1 LEENNRVCVIG
12 TWHLGCVVSACL
24 ADLGYSVVGMD
35 WDAKTVKD
43 LNKGV
48 PPLFEP
54 GLADLISTNIK
65 SGKLRYTADLGQAV
79 SHSRYV
85 LITFDTPVDEN
96 DEVDLSVILNT
107 AVALS
112 KHLEDGSLVIVC
124 SQVPIG
130 TCEHIESLIREN
142 NPAIH
147 FDIAC
152 SPENLRL
159 GQAIQRFENPDRI
172 VIGADSKSALD
183 KAEALFSVIK
193 APRLR
198 MNLRSAEMAKH
209 AINCFLA
216 TSISFISEISCLC
229 EASGA
234 DALKVADALRSDE
247 RIGTGLPLRPGLGF
261 SGGTLARDLKAL
273 KKLGKKSKCETTLI
287 DGVWQVNQQQMR
299 LVSRKLR
306 KINGSFPDIT
316 VGVLGLTYK
325 AGTST
330 LRRSAALEIIGD
342 LVSQGATVKAYDP
355 RVSRKELRSHREFKF
370 CKNPYDVA
378 KDSDALVIVTEWP
391 EFKSLD
397 FGAIKSVMRRPVIID
412 TKNMLDVKQMLEH
425 KFQYL
430 GVGRESK

>member
-1 LEENNRVCVIG
+1 LKENDRVCVIG

-24 ADLGYSVVGMD
+24 ADLGYSVAGMD
-35 WDAKTVKD
+35 WDAKMVED
-43 LNKGV
+43 LNKGI

-54 GLADLISTNIK
+54 GLADLISRNIK
-65 SGKLRYTADLGQAV
+65 SGRLHYTTDLGQAAGN
-79 SHSRYV
+79 SKYV

-96 DEVDLSVILNT
+96 DEVDLSVIFNT

-112 KHLEDGSLVIVC
+112 KHLQDDSLVVVC

-130 TCEHIESLIREN
+130 TCEQIESLIRGN
-142 NPAIH
+142 NSSLR
-147 FDIAC
+147 FDIAY

-159 GQAIQRFENPDRI
+159 GQAIQRFKKPDRI
-172 VIGADSKSALD
+172 VIGADSKSAFD
-183 KAEALFSVIK
+183 RVEALFSVIK

-198 MNLRSAEMAKH
+198 MRLRSAEMAKH

-234 DALKVADALRSDE
+234 DALKVVDALRSDE

-273 KKLGKKSKCETTLI
+273 KKLGEKSGCETTLI
-287 DGVWQVNQQQMR
+287 DGVWQVNQRQMR

-306 KINGSFPDIT
+306 EINGSFPDIT
-316 VGVLGLTYK
+316 VGILGLTYK

-330 LRRSAALEIIGD
+330 LRRSAALEIISD

-355 RVSRKELRSHREFKF
+355 KVSPEEIRSCREFEF
-370 CKNPYDVA
+370 CRDPYEVA
-378 KDSDALVIVTEWP
+378 RGSDALVIITEWP

-397 FGAIKSVMRRPVIID
+397 FGIIKSVMRRPVIID
-412 TKNMLDVKQMLEH
+412 TKNMLDVEEMLEH
-425 KFQYL
+425 EFQYL
-430 GVGRESK
+430 GVGRELK